1 MHAETRGERFSL
13 GISFFSFNLSLL
25 IPLLEERLDVSVG
38 KLEEEN
44 IEEEAL
50 WDGR

>member
-1 MHAETRGERFSL
+1 M
-13 GISFFSFNLSLL
+13 
-25 IPLLEERLDVSVG
+25 LDVSVG